1 MALKK
6 KWKQLRDTFRAEL
19 RKCPPDRSG
28 DAGPHSVNEMCSQWS
43 HFESMMFIKDQIKCR
58 QSSGNLCRQKNN
70 QVQDMNIN
78 IGEDVNSVDIEAS
91 QCEEE
96 SDMSTFEV
104 QTSTPHHPPRNL
116 KRRHNNIEGEMLN
129 IEKKKLELLEQKTKN
144 KITADDED
152 MAFFVSL
159 LPHVKKMD
167 PQTKLLCR
175 MEMQKS
181 VYHHAYNVGRSF
193 NLQNIQ
199 NQDSYISVP
208 SPTLL
213 ESSSNQYSDNAVS
226 SQEPSTFVTS
236 GNIITFSN

>member
-1 MALKK
+1 MTLKK

-19 RKCPPDRSG
+19 RKCPPNRSG
-28 DAGPHSVNEMCSQWS
+28 DAGPDAVNEMCSQWS
-43 HFESMMFIKDQIKCR
+43 HFESMLFIKDQIKCR

-70 QVQDMNIN
+70 EVQDN
-78 IGEDVNSVDIEAS
+78 IGENVNSVYIVVP
-91 QCEEE
+91 QYEEE
-96 SDMSTFEV
+96 SDISTFEV

-116 KRRHNNIEGEMLN
+116 KRRHNNIEGEMLP
-129 IEKKKLELLEQKTKN
+129 
-144 KITADDED
+144 ADDED

-175 MEMQKS
+175 MEMQKA
-181 VYHHAYNVGRSF
+181 VYNHAYNMGRSF

-199 NQDSYISVP
+199 ISVP
-208 SPTLL
+208 SPTLQ
-213 ESSSNQYSDNAVS
+213 ESSSNQYSDNALS
-226 SQEPSTFVTS
+226 PQEPSTFVTS

>member
-1 MALKK
+1 MTLKK

-19 RKCPPDRSG
+19 RKCPPNRSG
-28 DAGPHSVNEMCSQWS
+28 DAGPDAVNEMCSQWS

-70 QVQDMNIN
+70 EVQDN
-78 IGEDVNSVDIEAS
+78 IGEDVNSVDIEVP
-91 QCEEE
+91 QYEEE
-96 SDMSTFEV
+96 SDISTFEV

-144 KITADDED
+144 KIPADDED

-175 MEMQKS
+175 MEMQKA
-181 VYHHAYNVGRSF
+181 VYNHAYNMGRSF

-199 NQDSYISVP
+199 NQISYISVP
-208 SPTLL
+208 SPTLQ
-213 ESSSNQYSDNAVS
+213 ESSSNQYSDNALS
-226 SQEPSTFVTS
+226 PQEPSTFVTS